1 MAVSQYLRPGGLIE
15 AVRGY
20 LTPDV
25 LRGASSF
32 TGESEASTSKALGG
46 VVPTLL
52 GGITNMAS
60 SEQGAKGLLGLVHS
74 GGYASALD
82 NPTSFFGGGSTQ
94 KMMGTGQQLMGSIFG
109 SRGASIT

>member
-1 MAVSQYLRPGGLIE
+1 MAVSQFLRPGGLME

-25 LRGASSF
+25 VRGASSL

-60 SEQGAKGLLGLVHS
+60 SEHGASSLMGLVHE
-74 GGYASALD
+74 GGYTSALD
-82 NPTSFFGGGSTQ
+82 NPSSFFGGASTQ
-94 KMMGTGQQLMGSIFG
+94 KMLGTGQQLIGSIFG
-109 SRGASIT
+109 NKGSSIS